1 MKKLI
6 TQYVKIMIIL
16 ILYVKINVKTDTKI
30 DTKEIDHFEIEE
42 IQNKNKN
49 QKFNE
54 HESQRIILINKKII
68 EEVIDDMYRYTTVKE
83 YLRKYVEI
91 YTYMINQNIGMSEF
105 TDSCRKLK
113 KKPNT
118 KCQMKI
124 HYIGKTIFAGEAIYV
139 YYQSVR
145 SKCKNEI
152 IKSKIRSNDLYEL
165 LSNEEKYIILNNE
178 HSKIRESFLTPII
191 LFPKWA
197 NIDIIDTVLPCK
209 GLNCK
214 YGSNMETTLILI
226 DINLYEIYA
235 NICEKVYDKLQ
246 TTNDTFTY
254 RVINEIINIKNNT
267 KNKTKKIIEEEI
279 KSLDEIDEIE
289 YTVDYSYYKRLITS
303 NKKIFYIKKQK

>member
-6 TQYVKIMIIL
+6 NQYVKIMIIL
-16 ILYVKINVKTDTKI
+16 ILYVKMNVKPETK
-30 DTKEIDHFEIEE
+30 IDHFEIEE
-42 IQNKNKN
+42 IQNKKINK
-49 QKFNE
+49 KFNE

-83 YLRKYVEI
+83 YLRKYVEL

-118 KCQMKI
+118 KCEMKI
-124 HYIGKTIFAGEAIYV
+124 HYMGRTIFAGEAIYI
-139 YYQSVR
+139 YYQSVQSR
-145 SKCKNEI
+145 CRNEI
-152 IKSKIRSNDLYEL
+152 IKSKIRSNELYEL

-178 HSKIRESFLTPII
+178 HSKIRESFLSPII

-214 YGSNMETTLILI
+214 YGSNMETVLILI

-235 NICEKVYDKLQ
+235 NICEKIYDKLQ

-254 RVINEIINIKNNT
+254 RVINEKNNSQNIS
-267 KNKTKKIIEEEI
+267 KMKTEI
-279 KSLDEIDEIE
+279 KSLDEIEDIE

-303 NKKIFYIKKQK
+303 NKKFVLYKK